1 MPLSS
6 QAFLEKVRALIAE
19 RLGDENFSVAQ
30 LSRELGL
37 SRTQL
42 YRKLQAEYQPS
53 PSALLRTARLRRAK
67 KLLKQSR
74 LSITEVAYRTG
85 FRSAAYF
92 AQCFR
97 EDFGMT
103 PSQFRRSSE

>member
-1 MPLSS
+1 MSADP
-6 QAFLEKVRALIAE
+6 AFLKKIHASIAE
-19 RLGDENFSVAQ
+19 RLDDEDFSVGQ
-30 LSRELGL
+30 LSRELGM

-42 YRKLQAEYQPS
+42 HRNLIALQQPPAS
-53 PSALLRTARLRRAK
+53 TMIRAARMRRAE

-74 LSITEVAYRTG
+74 LAIAEVAYRCG
-85 FRSAAYF
+85 FRSPAYF

-103 PSQFRRSSE
+103 PSQFRGGE